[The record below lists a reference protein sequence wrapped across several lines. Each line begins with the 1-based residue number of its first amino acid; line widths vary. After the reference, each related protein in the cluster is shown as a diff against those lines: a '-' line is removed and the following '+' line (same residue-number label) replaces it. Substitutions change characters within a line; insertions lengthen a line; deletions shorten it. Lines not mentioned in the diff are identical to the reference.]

1 MLLSFH
7 NTSNAFCFQNQVDTS
22 GIQRKHGNL
31 IEELFKNIHYI
42 LKNEDS
48 ASSDLLWEVLLAI
61 GVESAIDAVSDDILH
76 LNLVA
81 IANQL
86 DRDNLE

>member
-7 NTSNAFCFQNQVDTS
+7 NTSNAFWFQNQVDTS

-42 LKNEDS
+42 LENEDS
-48 ASSDLLWEVLLAI
+48 ASSDLLWEVLLA
-61 GVESAIDAVSDDILH
+61 VRMERSLDAVSDDILH
-76 LNLVA
+76 LDLVA

-86 DRDNLE
+86 DRDNLK